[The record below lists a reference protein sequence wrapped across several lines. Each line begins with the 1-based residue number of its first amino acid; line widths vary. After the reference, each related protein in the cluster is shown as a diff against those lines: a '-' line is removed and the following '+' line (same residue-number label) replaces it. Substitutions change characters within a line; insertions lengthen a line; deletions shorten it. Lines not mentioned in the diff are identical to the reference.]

1 MPAVRG
7 IAMGVRTRLAS
18 RCRTRRHRG
27 DHCRSIS
34 NSNRKAGDS
43 SWSGFRL
50 MLQSVWVMEN
60 MRFAPD
66 KGCARLPRGR
76 RSVMANWKNIGMA
89 FLDGFAPL
97 DNLFQ
102 RAVSPDRGTIL
113 LRLPSSGQFL
123 IRISIS
129 RMRRRESRS
138 GLCAFSEHLCRS
150 ASPRRSD
157 RRRDQARGR
166 RMVRERLRSELL
178 AGAC

>member
-102 RAVSPDRGTIL
+102 RAVSPGSRDNLIAPAQQWPIPNSNIDFEDEKKGVTIRA
-113 LRLPSSGQFL
+113 LRILRTSLSL
-123 IRISIS
+123 RV
-129 RMRRRESRS
+129 
-138 GLCAFSEHLCRS
+138 S
-150 ASPRRSD
+150 AP
-157 RRRDQARGR
+157 
-166 RMVRERLRSELL
+166 VR
-178 AGAC
+178 